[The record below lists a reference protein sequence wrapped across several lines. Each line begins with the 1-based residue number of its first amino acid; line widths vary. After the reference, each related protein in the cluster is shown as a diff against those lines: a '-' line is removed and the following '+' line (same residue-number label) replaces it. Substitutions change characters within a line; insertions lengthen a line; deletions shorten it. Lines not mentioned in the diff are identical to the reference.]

1 MAKASAKN
9 KAQVKVEKPKK
20 YFDYNLLFIT
30 VFLCVFGLI
39 MIYSAGTY
47 SDEGAKASL
56 VKQASIII
64 GSAVLTVGV
73 MKLPFNVWNRFS
85 FHIYIFSLLLILLVK
100 SPLGHTSHGATR
112 WLYLGPL
119 SIQPAEIAKLA
130 IIMYVAT
137 ILYKC
142 RNKMNDYKVAVLVF
156 APAVFV
162 FAMILLLTRN
172 LSSAII
178 VLMIAVMMYFTV
190 HPNWKV
196 FLILA
201 VLGVLVIALFVIY
214 VNSIDVSN
222 MNLDDLNNFRLSRI
236 IAWLHPE
243 EFSDNQSMQT
253 LNALY
258 AIGSGGLFGKG
269 LGSSIQKAI
278 LPEVQNDMIFA
289 IICEELGL
297 FGAFVLILLFIL
309 LLYRIIFIAR
319 NTLNTYGG
327 LIAIGVFSQFA
338 IQIILNI
345 GVTTNVFPNTGVTL
359 PFISYG
365 GSAVAILIFEV
376 GLVLKASRYIPTR

>member
-1 MAKASAKN
+1 MAGTTAKKRTQIKA
-9 KAQVKVEKPKK
+9 EKPKK

-56 VKQASIII
+56 VKQAAIILGATVMTI
-64 GSAVLTVGV
+64 GL
-73 MKLPFNVWNRFS
+73 MKLPLNLWNRFS
-85 FHIYIFSLLLILLVK
+85 LHIYIISILLIILVK
-100 SPLGHTSHGATR
+100 TPLGHASHGATR
-112 WLYLGPL
+112 WLYLGPI

-130 IIMYVAT
+130 IILYVASV
-137 ILYKC
+137 LYQC
-142 RNKMNDYKVAVLVF
+142 RNKMNDYKVALM
-156 APAVFV
+156 VFV
-162 FAMILLLTRN
+162 PSVFTFGMILILTRN
-172 LSSAII
+172 LSSAFI
-178 VLMIAVMMYFTV
+178 VLLISVLMYFTV
-190 HPNWKV
+190 HPNWRV
-196 FLILA
+196 FLI
-201 VLGVLVIALFVIY
+201 IAGIGILCVAAIVIY
-214 VNSIDVSN
+214 VSSIDVSN
-222 MNLDDLNNFRLSRI
+222 MDLADLNSFRLSRI
-236 IAWLHPE
+236 IAWIHPE
-243 EFSDNQSMQT
+243 EFSEGQSMQT

-309 LLYRIIFIAR
+309 MLYRMVFVAR
-319 NTLNTYGG
+319 NTSNTYGG
-327 LIAIGVFSQFA
+327 LIAIGVFAQFA
-338 IQIILNI
+338 TQIILNI
-345 GVTTNVFPNTGVTL
+345 GVTTNMLPNTGVTL

-376 GLVLKASRYIPTR
+376 GLVLKASRYIPVR